1 MNLLQKEIIEGRVL
15 QSIEDSLGNEFEDI
29 SVEKESLLFEDMG
42 ADSIDTTVIQM
53 GLEED
58 FEIEIEDSVI
68 PTWKSVQDI
77 INYITQRMEEIGMT
91 QAAQRIEHEV
101 QISRNYGFEAAHYI
115 PNHKGLC
122 KQLHGHSYTG
132 KVTIAG
138 GQLDDMGMIMDYG
151 DLKVIIQDA
160 IEKKFDHAMLNDTFQ
175 TPTAEVMVLDFFTAL
190 KNKLSADHPGVRL
203 VEVTLKETADSEAVV
218 RA

>member
-1 MNLLQKEIIEGRVL
+1 MNLLEQEILEGRVL
-15 QSIEDSLGNEFEDI
+15 QSIEDSLGDEFEDI
-29 SVEKESLLFEDMG
+29 SVEKEAMLFEDMG
-42 ADSIDTTVIQM
+42 ADSLDAVQIMM

-58 FEIEIEDSVI
+58 FEIEIEDSDW

-77 INYITQRMEEIGMT
+77 INYITQRMEETRM
-91 QAAQRIEHEV
+91 EHEV

-138 GQLDDMGMIMDYG
+138 GQLDEMGMIMDYG
-151 DLKVIIQDA
+151 DLKVIIQDV

-190 KNKLSADHPGVRL
+190 KNKLSADLPGVRL